1 MTSITALAPFRR
13 VAALLLVAALAG
25 CATPVPKPPSTQ
37 VVLLPQADGTPSAVT
52 VTTSGGT
59 STLSVPYQRAS
70 VREGETA
77 APAVDTVT
85 QARAGFERL
94 MQATP
99 QPPRTY
105 VVYFQTGGTLLNPES
120 RSVMTQVLD
129 EAPRRPGA
137 ELLIS
142 GHTDT
147 QGGVDINDALSLRR
161 ANEMRDLFVQ
171 RGFPAT
177 HIETVGR
184 GKRQLA
190 VPTADNVNEPRNRR
204 VEITVR

>member
-1 MTSITALAPFRR
+1 MSALLRC
-13 VAALLLVAALAG
+13 AALVIAVALAG
-25 CATPVPKPPSTQ
+25 CAAPPPKPPSTQ
-37 VVLLPQADGTPSAVT
+37 VVLLPQADGKPSAVT
-52 VTTSGGT
+52 VTTPGGT
-59 STLSVPYQRAS
+59 SMLSAPYQRAS
-70 VREGETA
+70 VREGEAA
-77 APAVDTVT
+77 APSVDAVSAAQM
-85 QARAGFERL
+85 QADHAQL
-94 MQATP
+94 LQATP
-99 QPPRTY
+99 APARSYTI
-105 VVYFQTGGTLLNPES
+105 YFQTGGTLLNPES
-120 RSVMTQVLD
+120 RSVMAQVLD

-137 ELLIS
+137 ELLIT

-147 QGGVDINDALSLRR
+147 QGSVAINDALSLRR

-171 RGFPAT
+171 RGFPAS

>member
-1 MTSITALAPFRR
+1 MKAATLIRR
-13 VAALLLVAALAG
+13 AAALLAVAVLAG
-25 CATPVPKPPSTQ
+25 CAAPVVKPPSTQ

-52 VTTSGGT
+52 VTTPGGT

-70 VREGETA
+70 VREGESA
-77 APAVDTVT
+77 APSVDTVT
-85 QARAGFERL
+85 AAQAQAGFERL

-99 QPPRTY
+99 QAPRTY
-105 VVYFQTGGTLLNPES
+105 VIYFQTGGTLLNPES

-147 QGGVDINDALSLRR
+147 QGSAAINDALSLRR
-161 ANEMRDLFVQ
+161 ANELRDLFVQ
-171 RGFPAT
+171 RGFPAS